1 MSVFYLKKSQI
12 DNIREVL
19 QSFAEVIRSFEEQL
33 DLVEANQQL
42 EGTESDSTSDDLT
55 GAPINT
61 PSEQEATGILDNSA
75 SCSPQEK

>member
-42 EGTESDSTSDDLT
+42 EGTESDSPSDDLT
-55 GAPINT
+55 GT
-61 PSEQEATGILDNSA
+61 P
-75 SCSPQEK
+75 

>member
-55 GAPINT
+55 GT
-61 PSEQEATGILDNSA
+61 P
-75 SCSPQEK
+75 

>member
-42 EGTESDSTSDDLT
+42 EGTESD
-55 GAPINT
+55 
-61 PSEQEATGILDNSA
+61 
-75 SCSPQEK
+75 